1 MPICEEADRGD
12 SKEKDIRELGEL
24 REEIISEVVRNIANC
39 LKIRQSKY

>member
-24 REEIISEVVRNIANC
+24 REKIISKNSTL
-39 LKIRQSKY
+39 LK

>member
-24 REEIISEVVRNIANC
+24 REEIISKRWAEI
-39 LKIRQSKY
+39 